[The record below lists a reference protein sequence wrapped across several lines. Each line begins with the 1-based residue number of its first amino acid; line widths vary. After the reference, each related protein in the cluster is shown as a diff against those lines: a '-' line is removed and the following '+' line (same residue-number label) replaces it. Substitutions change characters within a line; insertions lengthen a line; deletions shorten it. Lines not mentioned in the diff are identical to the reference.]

1 MFKFPTDEIRW
12 NRRGWKSAVSLDPG
26 FTLFAEIRPKKD
38 QTNIEI
44 GELKDLAAYL
54 VHQPYPQ
61 NSHIQYKS
69 LFLNNFSIL

>member
-1 MFKFPTDEIRW
+1 MLRFPTDEIRW
-12 NRRGWKSAVSLDPG
+12 NRRGWKSAVSRVPG

-44 GELKDLAAYL
+44 GKVKDLAAYL

-61 NSHIQYKS
+61 SSHINIS
-69 LFLNNFSIL
+69 RFF